1 MSECKAWSQRFQ
13 PSCCCWVTFRRP
25 VLGQWWARNSLAL
38 QSYKASRAACSEWML
53 SFWYA
58 TTRIRIHDT
67 CTLLSLQCWLI
78 IEHTAFPASKSK
90 SPAVMQAG
98 QRVQRRSSGAEHL
111 MLSIRRIRLVVF
123 FFCYE
128 RPSPQTLALKVPV
141 CLQKFPAPTKLN
153 TESFLCSIA
162 RQGHS
167 FESSQPLEDQVQ
179 ISKTFALDKLQ
190 TITVMK
196 GAWQHGSCVC
206 PGDTVISSPALICR
220 SATNLA
226 NWGKMWW

>member
-25 VLGQWWARNSLAL
+25 VLGQWCWARNSSAL

-111 MLSIRRIRLVVF
+111 MLSIWRIRLVVF
-123 FFCYE
+123 FVMNVH
-128 RPSPQTLALKVPV
+128 RLKHWHWKSQFV
-141 CLQKFPAPTKLN
+141 CR
-153 TESFLCSIA
+153 SFLRPKNSTPKVFFFRLRGKVTPSNRA
-162 RQGHS
+162 
-167 FESSQPLEDQVQ
+167 
-179 ISKTFALDKLQ
+179 
-190 TITVMK
+190 
-196 GAWQHGSCVC
+196 
-206 PGDTVISSPALICR
+206 
-220 SATNLA
+220 NL
-226 NWGKMWW
+226 